1 MLNDSPPP
9 KRALAER
16 KADEKRK
23 GGIQSV
29 AKVFQVLNALAQS
42 EGPSRL
48 SALSSA
54 TGLSP
59 SLLRAYLLNLQD
71 VGMVYQDPVRGLY
84 DLGGAAV
91 HLGMAALR
99 RLDAM
104 ALAAPL
110 MTELADKVGEPVSLS
125 IWGDTGPLVVHN
137 VERNRNFP
145 YDVNVGT
152 VAGATTT
159 AAGRCFLAHLPKSR
173 WRHLVARERRE
184 LGPAVPDAQALDS
197 MLETIRR
204 TGLATR
210 SSLVAT
216 REDVAPLQIH
226 ALAAPVFKQ
235 SGAIHAAMVIISQDP
250 EFDLTAGGVPGSA
263 LSDAARRLS
272 KQLGHFPP
280 AST

>member
-1 MLNDSPPP
+1 MLNSMASR
-9 KRALAER
+9 KRLGPAR
-16 KADEKRK
+16 PADEKRK

-29 AKVFQVLNALAQS
+29 AKVFQVLNALAQAN
-42 EGPSRL
+42 GPCRL
-48 SALSSA
+48 SELSSA

-59 SLLRAYLLNLQD
+59 SLLRAYLLNLQE
-71 VGMVYQDPVRGLY
+71 VGMVNQDSVRGLY

-99 RLDAM
+99 RLDLM
-104 ALAAPL
+104 SLAAPL
-110 MTELADKVGEPVSLS
+110 MTELADRVGEPVSIS

-137 VERNRNFP
+137 VERDRSFP
-145 YDVNVGT
+145 YDVKVGT

-159 AAGRCFLAHLPKSR
+159 AAGRCFLAHMPRSR
-173 WRHLVARERRE
+173 WKDLVAKERRE
-184 LGPAVPDAQALDS
+184 LGPAVPEAKTLDT
-197 MLETIRR
+197 MLESIRR

-216 REDVAPLQIH
+216 REDVAPIQIH

-235 SGAIHAAMVIISQDP
+235 AGTIHAALVLISQAPD
-250 EFDLTAGGVPGSA
+250 FDLSSDGAPGSA
-263 LSDAARRLS
+263 LAAAARHLS

-280 AST
+280 ANT